1 MIKLKDILN
10 EDEPKKEKETAE
22 KEPAKT
28 LTSVDFI
35 DSKTRDK
42 IYGVSKNVRPD
53 LKKKVL
59 GLNFDDFLKKFDDG
73 MLKYAAGET
82 EEKQDVQKIGN
93 QVQSVSLAKHSIFN
107 TFKLEAP
114 VKNAGLEYYKNSK
127 EINSLLRTGI
137 ISDKKLSAVIKT
149 LDEYFK
155 SDDSRLRYTAT
166 VYRGVS
172 DLKVFKE
179 LAKIGSWQELGFMST
194 SLNPLISQKFAE
206 GGSVAESMR
215 TPVFKIILKPGTPV
229 LMVSCSDDPF
239 CTDTEI
245 TLPRGCKL
253 TVVSQN
259 KEMNIYTL
267 SVEIPNA

>member
-1 MIKLKDILN
+1 MIKLKNILN

-35 DSKTRDK
+35 NSKTRDK
-42 IYGVSKNVRPD
+42 IYGVSKDIRPD
-53 LKKKVL
+53 LRKKVL
-59 GLNFDDFLKKFDDG
+59 GLNFDDFLKKFDLA
-73 MLKYAAGET
+73 MLKYTAGEKS
-82 EEKQDVQKIGN
+82 EQQDVSKIGN
-93 QVQSVSLAKHSIFN
+93 QVQSISLAKHAIFN
-107 TFKLEAP
+107 TFKLDSKI
-114 VKNAGLEYYKNSK
+114 KNAGIEYYKKSK
-127 EINSLLRTGI
+127 EINSLLRTGV
-137 ISDKKLSAVIKT
+137 ISDKKLSPIVKT

-155 SDDSRLRYTAT
+155 SDDSRLRYNVT

-172 DLKVFKE
+172 DLNVFKK
-179 LAKIGSWQELGFMST
+179 LAEIGGWQELGFLST
-194 SLNPLISQKFAE
+194 SLNPLISQKFVE

-215 TPVFKIILKPGTPV
+215 TPVFKINLKSGTPV

-239 CTDTEI
+239 CTDTDI

-253 TVVSQN
+253 KVVGKN
-259 KEMNIYTL
+259 EDMNIYTL